1 MIRLSLKFL
10 YVDNFCPSPSKKDD
24 LCLDVLQCLLD
35 FLFVRQSALS
45 CLSYPCLQLQ
55 WFVFRSQPNR
65 HFLQPNLEEIL
76 SRMKKTRVN
85 SSTNSITYQ
94 LQFLLET
101 LYHLLKI
108 KMSQRLNHCR
118 MIYRYLSLWYQS
130 NISEKSIVDL
140 SRIFS
145 TFTSSR
151 LTTLQYQI
159 PV

>member
-24 LCLDVLQCLLD
+24 LCLDVLQYLLD

-55 WFVFRSQPNR
+55 LFVFRSQPNR
-65 HFLQPNLEEIL
+65 HFLQPNLQEIL

-85 SSTNSITYQ
+85 SSTNSTTYQ

-118 MIYRYLSLWYQS
+118 MLCRCLSQWYQS

-140 SRIFS
+140 CRIFS
-145 TFTSSR
+145 TYTR
-151 LTTLQYQI
+151 RPHLQVQD
-159 PV
+159 